1 MLITVVKFL
10 YGFPLEDDLLLND
23 DKVINNIKINYQ
35 DKQGILFLTV
45 LLLYLSLVIIYILI
59 NFIIR

>member
-1 MLITVVKFL
+1 MMTSIIKFL

-23 DKVINNIKINYQ
+23 DKVVNDIRINYQ
-35 DKQGILFLTV
+35 DRQGILFLTV

-59 NFIIR
+59 KR

>member
-1 MLITVVKFL
+1 MLLTIIKFL
-10 YGFPLEDDLLLND
+10 YGFPLDEDFLLDD
-23 DKVINNIKINYQ
+23 DKIINSIRINYQ
-35 DKQGILFLTV
+35 DKHGILFLTV

>member
-1 MLITVVKFL
+1 MMTSIIKFL

-23 DKVINNIKINYQ
+23 DKLVNDIRINYQ
-35 DKQGILFLTV
+35 DRKGILFLTV

-59 NFIIR
+59 KR

>member
-1 MLITVVKFL
+1 MLLTIIKFL

-45 LLLYLSLVIIYILI
+45 LLLYLSLVIIYILS
-59 NFIIR
+59 RC

>member
-1 MLITVVKFL
+1 MLLTIIKFL

-45 LLLYLSLVIIYILI
+45 LLLYLSLFIIYILS
-59 NFIIR
+59 RC